1 MPLSSDADYATYLY
15 TCNRC
20 RACTSVRD
28 RPDLMV
34 CPSFARAGF
43 FAYSGGGRGYMAQ
56 GVLEGRVP
64 PSLEAAEVAMHCTL
78 CHACQTMCPPGFETT
93 HFIRDLR
100 DWLVRHGVYANPA
113 HRRILENMR
122 RYGNPGGASRRVPV
136 GAPGQSPL
144 LTESKGAEALLF
156 LGCHLRLDN
165 VSFAGLHKIIAAA
178 GAKLAVLPNEPCCGN
193 PALELGDQD
202 LFARLAEKNLERL
215 NAAQFERIITLCPH
229 CTSTLVND
237 YPEFGDLA
245 PEVIHVSEWIAE
257 LLDQGRIG
265 LADTGAEISVTFHDP
280 CHLTRYLERGE
291 SPRQVLACVPGLELR
306 EMERSGE
313 AAYCCGSGSFIPQ
326 IMPELAR
333 ATAQERIA
341 EAIATEAKQ
350 VVTACPYCQ
359 ASLSKVA
366 RQRVEVVTLT
376 DLIADRLA

>member
-1 MPLSSDADYATYLY
+1 MPLSRDADYATYLY

-20 RACTSVRD
+20 RACTTVRD
-28 RPDLMV
+28 RPELMV
-34 CPSFARAGF
+34 CPSFTRAGF

-64 PSLEAAEVAMHCTL
+64 PSLEAAEVALHCTL

-100 DWLVRHGVYANPA
+100 DWLVRRGVYANDA

-122 RYGNPGGASRRVPV
+122 RYGNPGGASRRVPA
-136 GAPGQSPL
+136 GAPGRSPL

-156 LGCHLRLDN
+156 LGCHSRSGKNFL
-165 VSFAGLHKIIAAA
+165 AGLQKIARAAE
-178 GAKLAVLPNEPCCGN
+178 AKLAVLPDEPCCGN
-193 PALELGDQD
+193 PALELGDRD
-202 LFARLAEKNLERL
+202 LFASMAEKNLERL
-215 NAAQFERIITLCPH
+215 NAAQFERIITWCPH
-229 CTSTLVND
+229 CASTLVND

-291 SPRQVLACVPGLELR
+291 SPRQVLAQVPGLELR

-313 AAYCCGSGSFIPQ
+313 SAYCCGGGSFVYQ
-326 IMPELAR
+326 IMPKLWR
-333 ATAQERIA
+333 ATARERIA
-341 EAIATEAKQ
+341 EALATEARQ

-359 ASLSKVA
+359 ASLSQVA
-366 RQRVEVVTLT
+366 ANKLEVVSLL
-376 DLIADRLA
+376 DLIAERLA